1 MSEDVLALLNENPG
15 EATDLDAA
23 TIANLL
29 AQGID
34 ARAIGGGSPWCVR
47 QALVSFERYRPLC
60 TGEPALI
67 FGILHNGLID
77 LAA

>member
-34 ARAIGGGSPWCVR
+34 ARAIGGGR
-47 QALVSFERYRPLC
+47 RGA
-60 TGEPALI
+60 
-67 FGILHNGLID
+67 
-77 LAA
+77 